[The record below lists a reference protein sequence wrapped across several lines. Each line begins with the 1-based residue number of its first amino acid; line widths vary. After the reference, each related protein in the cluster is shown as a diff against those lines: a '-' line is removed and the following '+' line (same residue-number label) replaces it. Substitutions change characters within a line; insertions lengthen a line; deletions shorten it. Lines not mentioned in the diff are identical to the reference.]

1 MSRTRP
7 LLLGATCLAAL
18 LSSSLLLADP
28 GNGKNTQGNGQNGK
42 ANNSQ
47 SSQSSNSKAQNN
59 SKAANASHGNY
70 DDDEHFQQRYDADL
84 DRILRIFTDHHG
96 QYGQVDA
103 LPPGIRKNLARGKP
117 LPPGIAKK
125 LDPDFARQL
134 PYYQGYEWRQVG
146 TDAALINITT
156 GIVREIMWDVLR

>member
-1 MSRTRP
+1 MPLTRP

-28 GNGKNTQGNGQNGK
+28 GNGKNKQGNGN
-42 ANNSQ
+42 AD
-47 SSQSSNSKAQNN
+47 SSHAKAQNN
-59 SKAANASHGNY
+59 SKASNASHGNY
-70 DDDEHFQQRYDADL
+70 DDDEYFQQRYDDDL
-84 DRILRIFTDHHG
+84 DRILRIFTEHSG

-156 GIVREIMWDVLR
+156 GIVREIMRDVLR